1 MEIQPQLLRNIN
13 KKERELM
20 SENRFTKITDGVG
33 LDDLPTTVEQVH
45 GHVIVKDAD
54 TGEILVD
61 KDNLVLMRTR
71 VWLFEQLFKIDAPA
85 SLNYT
90 KDNSRSIA
98 LFSIGSGGADINA
111 NPFAPFVPKFSD
123 IELGQRIPFVTV
135 DPDKANNAE
144 SQANPSI
151 VSSLTSAQR
160 NIYYMPVSNSD
171 GTTPYYAKRFKGAT
185 AANPFGSS
193 GKWVIDNY
201 SGKVAFSLSMNIDKS
216 EARGNVINEIGLW
229 MATYNSSAN
238 TFTNPFLATR
248 ICFDT
253 DSLSSLNKNIEI
265 EYLMY
270 I

>member
-1 MEIQPQLLRNIN
+1 MTDRFMKIEEGVQVNDL
-13 KKERELM
+13 
-20 SENRFTKITDGVG
+20 SEK
-33 LDDLPTTVEQVH
+33 VEQVQ
-45 GHVIVKDAD
+45 GHVIVKDAN
-54 TGEILVD
+54 TGEILME

-71 VWLFEQLFKIDAPA
+71 VWLFEQLFKVDPPS

-90 KDNSRSIA
+90 KDDNRAIA

-123 IELGQRIPFVTV
+123 LELGQKVPFLTV
-135 DPDKANNAE
+135 DPDKSNNSE

-151 VSSLTSAQR
+151 VSSLTSQQR
-160 NIYYMPVSNSD
+160 NIYYMPVNNSD

-185 AANPFGSS
+185 ATKPFGSS
-193 GKWVIDNY
+193 SGWVVDTY
-201 SGKVAFSLSMNIDKS
+201 SGKIAYSLAMNIDKS

-229 MATYNSSAN
+229 MASYNQATNQYS
-238 TFTNPFLATR
+238 NPFLATR

-265 EYLMY
+265 EYVMY

>member
-1 MEIQPQLLRNIN
+1 
-13 KKERELM
+13 M
-20 SENRFTKITDGVG
+20 SNRFINLTDGVH
-33 LDDLPTTVEQVH
+33 LHDLSQSVEQVH
-45 GHVIVKDAD
+45 GHITVTDAD
-54 TGEILVD
+54 TGEVLLD
-61 KDNLVLMRTR
+61 QDNLVLMRTR
-71 VWLFEQLFKIDAPA
+71 VWLFEQLFKVDAPA

-90 KDNSRSIA
+90 KDNNRAIA

-135 DPDKANNAE
+135 DPDKANNSE

-151 VSSLTSAQR
+151 VSSLTAAQQ
-160 NIYYMPVSNSD
+160 NTYYMSVANSD

-185 AANPFGSS
+185 ADKPFGSS
-193 GKWVIDNY
+193 AGWVIDNY
-201 SGKVAFSLSMNIDKS
+201 SGKVAYSLAMNIDKS

-229 MATYNSSAN
+229 MATYNKASN
-238 TFTNPFLATR
+238 IFTNPFLATR

-253 DSLSSLNKNIEI
+253 ESLSSLNKNIEI
-265 EYLMY
+265 EYMMY

>member
-1 MEIQPQLLRNIN
+1 MT
-13 KKERELM
+13 
-20 SENRFTKITDGVG
+20 NRFTRITDGMNIT
-33 LDDLPTTVEQVH
+33 DLPMDMEQVH
-45 GHVIVKDAD
+45 GHVTVRDSD
-54 TGEILVD
+54 TGEVLLS

-71 VWLFEQLFKIDAPA
+71 VWLFEQLFKTDAPS

-90 KDNSRSIA
+90 KDNARSIA
-98 LFSIGSGGADINA
+98 FFSIGSGGADVNA

-123 IELGQRIPFVTV
+123 IELGQRVPFVTI
-135 DPDKANNAE
+135 DPDKANNSE

-151 VSSLTSAQR
+151 VSSLTSQQQ
-160 NIYYMPVSNSD
+160 NMYYMPVPNSD

-185 AANPFGSS
+185 PDNMFGSS
-193 GKWVIDNY
+193 AGWVIDNY

-229 MATYNSSAN
+229 MASYNKSAN
-238 TFTNPFLATR
+238 TFSNPFLATR

-265 EYLMY
+265 EYVMY

>member
-1 MEIQPQLLRNIN
+1 MTD
-13 KKERELM
+13 
-20 SENRFTKITDGVG
+20 RFTKIVDGVNLG
-33 LDDLPTTVEQVH
+33 DLQDGVEQVH
-45 GHVIVKDAD
+45 GRVIVKDAD
-54 TGEILVD
+54 TGEVLMD
-61 KDNLVLMRTR
+61 KENLVLMRTR
-71 VWLFEQLFKIDAPA
+71 VWLFEQLFKVDAPA

-90 KDNSRSIA
+90 KDDKRSITF
-98 LFSIGSGGADINA
+98 FSIGSGGADINA

-123 IELGQRIPFVTV
+123 VELGQRIPFVTV

-151 VSSLTSAQR
+151 VSSLTSAQK
-160 NIYYMPVSNSD
+160 NVYYMPAPNSD

-185 AANPFGSS
+185 ADNMFGSS
-193 GKWVIDNY
+193 TGWVVDNY
-201 SGKVAFSLSMNIDKS
+201 SGKIAFSLAMNIDKS
-216 EARGNVINEIGLW
+216 EARGNVVNEIGLW
-229 MATYNSSAN
+229 MATYNKSSN

-265 EYLMY
+265 EYVMY